1 MISKCLHDWNTNIIK
16 ISEYKNSFWKLGC
29 YICFISIWYYS
40 SVSPAVFTGFYIDVL
55 CLFWLTVGFC
65 TLTMADLVGDQG
77 VGVQG
82 QRRIEKSTLVLI
94 ICMLHYKPSLETLE
108 TSSAL
113 G

>member
-1 MISKCLHDWNTNIIK
+1 M
-16 ISEYKNSFWKLGC
+16 
-29 YICFISIWYYS
+29 
-40 SVSPAVFTGFYIDVL
+40 FYVL

-65 TLTMADLVGDQG
+65 TLTMADSVGDRG

-82 QRRIEKSTLVLI
+82 QRRRIEKSTLVLI
-94 ICMLHYKPSLETLE
+94 ICMLHYKSSLETLE